1 MDNLSVFGDI
11 GKVLGYPAM
20 LIIFWLYNKVKEL
33 QKRLD
38 DGDKHFKENEKE
50 TDSVKNDVSMIRS
63 DVSFIRGFIEGK
75 NSVIKED
82 EKNSHS

>member
-11 GKVLGYPAM
+11 GQMIGYPAM
-20 LIIFWLYNKVKEL
+20 LLIFWLYNKVKEM

-38 DGDKHFKENEKE
+38 NGEQRFHEQEKE
-50 TDSVKNDVSMIRS
+50 TDAVKDSMGAIRS

-75 NSVIKED
+75 NSVNKED
-82 EKNSHS
+82 E